1 MMPNFSACIRPMS
14 PEEFLSE
21 YRGKKPVYFP
31 GTLTQFESLLGIDD
45 INEMLSRTVL
55 GLGTVRIRLR
65 DVKQAPLDD
74 FSMPVDMNRDR
85 RAMKARV
92 IEDHLKAGATLS
104 VEHSESFFKNIHTMC
119 CTLAEAFIARV
130 YATLFLVYQ
139 GERPCG
145 LHWDDRDM
153 FIFQVTGHK
162 NWPVYRPPY
171 ANPFLDSRRVTY
183 KAPAAELYQEFK
195 LHPGD
200 VLYIP
205 RGWAHDP
212 AAIDGASMH
221 VAFAIASPTALDL
234 MDWVRAD
241 LHKNSAEMRADLPI
255 PLTPD
260 EKHRHAARLR
270 ELIMERLSDDAIES
284 YYQRHTANINPQF
297 VELPKIT
304 SQTSEHNGS
313 RKNYQEIFNVTN
325 A

>member
-1 MMPNFSACIRPMS
+1 MS
-14 PEEFLSE
+14 PEQFLSE
-21 YRGKKPVYFP
+21 HRGKKPVYFP
-31 GTLTQFESLLGIDD
+31 GTLTQYEPLLGIDD

-65 DVKQAPLDD
+65 EAKQVVLDD
-74 FSMPVDMNRDR
+74 YSVPVDMNRDR

-104 VEHSESFFKNIHTMC
+104 VEHSESFFKNIHVMC

-139 GERPCG
+139 VERPCG

-153 FIFQVTGHK
+153 FIFQVTGRK
-162 NWPVYRPPY
+162 NWPVYKPPY
-171 ANPFLDSRRVTY
+171 ANPYLDPRRVTY
-183 KAPAAELYQEFK
+183 KASASELYQEFK
-195 LHPGD
+195 LQAGD
-200 VLYIP
+200 ALYIP

-234 MDWVRAD
+234 LDWVRAD
-241 LHKNSAEMRADLPI
+241 LRDASPEMRADLPI
-255 PLTPD
+255 PLAPG
-260 EKHRHAARLR
+260 ERQLHAARLR
-270 ELIMERLSDDAIES
+270 EVIMEHLSDDAIES
-284 YYQRHTANINPQF
+284 YYRRHKANVHPQS
-297 VELPKIT
+297 VELPKIAPQMPAH
-304 SQTSEHNGS
+304 SDS
-313 RKNYQEIFNVTN
+313 RNDCKGIFNVTN